1 MGERFFAKLGVD
13 KEKDPLAAAR
23 ALPWEKIIETDNTLT
38 RELAMLEPEGLW
50 EAGVD
55 GWFLPD
61 TPSNIF
67 KAGKQ
72 NAAPLIVCANLGE
85 VTGPG
90 VLVFPFLI
98 PGYVDM
104 LSSVSQ
110 AGQKGYAAI
119 FDHVPAGWKL
129 EGCISTHAME
139 LGYVFGD
146 WDNTAGNWPILYF
159 LASQSGAISPDPEL
173 GEADRKVSEV
183 MMAMWTQFAKTG
195 NPSVKGLVDWPA
207 WEPDTDPYLYIA
219 DPLQV
224 KSGFSKIVSK

>member
-1 MGERFFAKLGVD
+1 
-13 KEKDPLAAAR
+13 
-23 ALPWEKIIETDNTLT
+23 
-38 RELAMLEPEGLW
+38 
-50 EAGVD
+50 VD

-67 KAGKQ
+67 KTGKQ
-72 NAAPLIVCANLGE
+72 NTVPLIVCANLGE

-119 FDHVPAGWKL
+119 FDHVPAGWKW

-146 WDNTAGNWPILYF
+146 WDNKAGNWPILYF
-159 LASQSGAISPDPEL
+159 LASQSGAKSPDPGL
-173 GEADRKVSEV
+173 TDIDRKVSEE
-183 MMAMWTQFAKTG
+183 MMSLWTQFARTG
-195 NPSVKGLVDWPA
+195 DPNVKGLITWPA
-207 WEPDTDPYLYIA
+207 YDEVTDRYLYIA
-219 DPLQV
+219 ETLEV
-224 KSGFSKIVSK
+224 KSGFSRTVPKAE